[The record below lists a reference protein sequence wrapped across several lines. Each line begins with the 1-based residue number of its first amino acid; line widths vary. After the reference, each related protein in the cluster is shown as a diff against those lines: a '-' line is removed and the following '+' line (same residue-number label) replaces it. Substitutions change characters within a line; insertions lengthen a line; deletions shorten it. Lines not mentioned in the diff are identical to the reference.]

1 MSLIKRPAPL
11 PGWGPAAVPSQEG
24 WRHKEALSPAKR
36 RPLRLD
42 PAREEV
48 GGRRLLRNPSSPP
61 APSLLA
67 PRSSPFSPHSSLVSG
82 CCLQGSQFSA
92 RLCVPSAPSPAP
104 SSCSLVSCRQPGEW
118 PSRKAPQ
125 AEKGLVAVH
134 RPWSGGGRCRRPR
147 GCEGGAGRPA
157 GPGSAEL
164 GVPKSGIE
172 SLTVCVAVLL
182 VIVLRSQALRR
193 ACRRALISDVCLPAL
208 CRRVTHRPD
217 LEQQH
222 LIRSFSG

>member
-67 PRSSPFSPHSSLVSG
+67 PRSSPFSSLPTPRSSRGAACREAGSLPDCVSLLHPALLPPAAPLSVAGNQVSG
-82 CCLQGSQFSA
+82 PLGKL
-92 RLCVPSAPSPAP
+92 R
-104 SSCSLVSCRQPGEW
+104 RQKKGWWRCIGPGL
-118 PSRKAPQ
+118 
-125 AEKGLVAVH
+125 G
-134 RPWSGGGRCRRPR
+134 
-147 GCEGGAGRPA
+147 EGGAAGRGDVRGA
-157 GPGSAEL
+157 RAD
-164 GVPKSGIE
+164 
-172 SLTVCVAVLL
+172 
-182 VIVLRSQALRR
+182 LRAR
-193 ACRRALISDVCLPAL
+193 AP
-208 CRRVTHRPD
+208 
-217 LEQQH
+217 Q
-222 LIRSFSG
+222 G